1 MEKIEDSGQKGE
13 TSEGI
18 LAVRGGRGSVNV
30 DNEELGKPGRRSS
43 ENLNQ
48 NRFCEKLG
56 KRRLSENWSE
66 NRKSVLSILQFLMYF
81 QFLSSI
87 FPPPLTF
94 LEFNNGMK

>member
-66 NRKSVLSILQFLMYF
+66 KRRPSEIWDWEGRM
-81 QFLSSI
+81 
-87 FPPPLTF
+87 
-94 LEFNNGMK
+94 G